1 MSDTAQKII
10 QKNNFGN
17 VITVVNKRSNEL
29 DMNEKADVL
38 VTEIFDTEL
47 IGEGVLPTLRDA
59 HRRLLKPNCKV
70 IPSKADVKIQLI
82 ESDKLWKMNTFVCD
96 ENDTL
101 RYSDEYLNCLGPPT
115 AHEIQIDQ
123 LYPHD
128 LKCLSKDTTISTFD
142 FEKPFHYE
150 NNSRVVSYKKS
161 INIEANGTVH
171 GILFWWDLV
180 LHEKEN
186 IILSM
191 QPKWIENKTLNKIT
205 SWRDHWMQAVYY
217 LKAPLNVKQN
227 DILYLTMCHDD
238 YSIWFQAELIATVI
252 PSLERPVCSCNLH
265 MLWPRERFAMLN
277 NKSIGNHFQK
287 LLDICEDDEVKSIF
301 VIGENSLLP
310 LWCAQRYKQIN
321 VTYFETSE
329 FSKNIIQS
337 MSSDNYLDNLNVV
350 KDSEKFKN
358 LIPDIVISEPYFS
371 SSLLPWHHLRIWN
384 IFTKL
389 NKKQSTK
396 IYPSKAALKICVVSF
411 KELWKVRAP
420 VCKIENF
427 DLSNFDDLISSAL
440 QPIKIEDF
448 GEFESIEPFAVW
460 EFENKKLTPPVS
472 VTEFQFSDPLYKNTK
487 QFTGK
492 IENIKD
498 YHTANGVVIWMD
510 FEVRKDAYW
519 STGLD
524 SNTQWV
530 NYSKQGVYFLKE
542 PLTSNMMKYDILFK
556 PDENELYFNF
566 S

>member
-1 MSDTAQKII
+1 
-10 QKNNFGN
+10 
-17 VITVVNKRSNEL
+17 
-29 DMNEKADVL
+29 
-38 VTEIFDTEL
+38 
-47 IGEGVLPTLRDA
+47 
-59 HRRLLKPNCKV
+59 
-70 IPSKADVKIQLI
+70 
-82 ESDKLWKMNTFVCD
+82 
-96 ENDTL
+96 
-101 RYSDEYLNCLGPPT
+101 
-115 AHEIQIDQ
+115 
-123 LYPHD
+123 
-128 LKCLSKDTTISTFD
+128 
-142 FEKPFHYE
+142 
-150 NNSRVVSYKKS
+150 
-161 INIEANGTVH
+161 
-171 GILFWWDLV
+171 
-180 LHEKEN
+180 
-186 IILSM
+186 
-191 QPKWIENKTLNKIT
+191 
-205 SWRDHWMQAVYY
+205 
-217 LKAPLNVKQN
+217 
-227 DILYLTMCHDD
+227 
-238 YSIWFQAELIATVI
+238 
-252 PSLERPVCSCNLH
+252 
-265 MLWPRERFAMLN
+265 
-277 NKSIGNHFQK
+277 
-287 LLDICEDDEVKSIF
+287 VKSIF

-350 KDSEKFKN
+350 KDSENFKN

-472 VTEFQFSDPLYKNTK
+472 VTEFHFCDPLYTNTK

-498 YHTANGVVIWMD
+498 YLTANGVVVWMD

-542 PLTSNMMKYDILFK
+542 PLTSNVMKYDILFK